1 MEVGF
6 IGRDVLKKLM
16 EARPQ
21 GRENPF
27 TQHLKE
33 KEGLKV
39 VGLPGM
45 WAEHRCTR
53 WCPCVK
59 TGDWSIDWD
68 EMKYEIAF
76 KNGIFKKIL
85 PQ

>member
-27 TQHLKE
+27 MQHLKE
-33 KEGLKV
+33 KEVPKV

-45 WAEHRCTR
+45 WAKHHCTR